1 MTVAFPLQ
9 RLRLNFLRRYKW
21 AFRPSYDAID
31 SDVVAPPEFFK
42 FISARQELLAV
53 RVYFSR
59 SGHQSNWHDQD
70 EGFSPSDSFKL
81 ARYLL
86 QQLST
91 SPTGWAG
98 HWSAN
103 RMQVNDPPIV
113 FVSPILTYCSSCATS
128 LIFVKIFMLC
138 RQACEICKNLT
149 FPLSSGSRRRI
160 PGFRQ

>member
-1 MTVAFPLQ
+1 MLQFHARVFYTDISFIFVQVTALSVSFPLQ

-31 SDVVAPPEFFK
+31 SAVVAPPDFFK
-42 FISARQELLAV
+42 FLSARQQLLAV

-59 SGHQSNWHDQD
+59 SVQLSNWHDQD

-103 RMQVNDPPIV
+103 RLQVNDPP
-113 FVSPILTYCSSCATS
+113 
-128 LIFVKIFMLC
+128 MLF
-138 RQACEICKNLT
+138 ACH
-149 FPLSSGSRRRI
+149 PS
-160 PGFRQ
+160 